1 MTTSLSCVYVT
12 HLVAPKYGSTEA
24 ECEDAVAVLPGCAH
38 DDMLLGPLAAGVCD
52 GATESALA
60 KDWARLLSRTAAE
73 QAMERPELLA
83 GGAAFETFAS
93 SAVARWEPW
102 LAAYTQARV
111 ADGRPLKW
119 YEHTK
124 LAEGAYATLLT
135 VRIDPEAGTGP
146 GPAPDACEPTA
157 WRWRAAALGDS
168 CLFQLRDDRLLQA
181 FPVATADAFGTA
193 PDLFGSRNH
202 DARLLARRARFARG
216 RCEPGDRLFLMTD
229 ALAAW
234 FLTAADQGSAVHELL
249 DFSGPDDLDAF
260 RAWLDGLRER
270 RRLRN
275 DDVAV
280 VRIDFEGR

>member
-1 MTTSLSCVYVT
+1 MT
-12 HLVAPKYGSTEA
+12 PKSGSTEA
-24 ECEDAVAVLPGCAH
+24 ECEDAVTVLPGCAH
-38 DDMLLGPLAAGVCD
+38 DDMLRGPLTAAVCD

-73 QAMERPELLA
+73 QAMNGPELLL
-83 GGAAFETFAS
+83 GGAAFEAFAS
-93 SAVARWEPW
+93 SAVAQWDPW
-102 LAAYTQARV
+102 LATYTQARV
-111 ADGRPLKW
+111 AAGRPLKW

-124 LAEGAYATLLT
+124 LAAGAYATLLT
-135 VRIDPEAGTGP
+135 VRTDPIP
-146 GPAPDACEPTA
+146 GPPLNPAPAPAA

-168 CLFQLRDDRLLQA
+168 CLFQLRDDRLLRA
-181 FPVATADAFGTA
+181 FPVATPEAFGTA

-202 DARLLARRARFARG
+202 DAGLLARRARFARG

-234 FLTAADQGSAVHELL
+234 FLSAADQDSAVRELL

-260 RAWLDGLRER
+260 RTWLDGLRER
-270 RRLRN
+270 RQLRN

>member
-12 HLVAPKYGSTEA
+12 HLVASKYGSTEA

-38 DDMLLGPLAAGVCD
+38 DDMLLGPLTAGVCD

-73 QAMERPELLA
+73 QAMECPELLA

-102 LAAYTQARV
+102 LAAYTRARV

-135 VRIDPEAGTGP
+135 VRIDPDPGP
-146 GPAPDACEPTA
+146 GPSPDPVTAESAA
-157 WRWRAAALGDS
+157 WRWQAAALGDS
-168 CLFQLRDDRLLQA
+168 CLFHLRDDRLLQA
-181 FPVATADAFGTA
+181 FPLATADAFGTA

-202 DARLLARRARFARG
+202 DAGLLARRARFARG

-234 FLTAADQGSAVHELL
+234 FLTAADQRSAVRELL

-260 RAWLDGLRER
+260 RTWLDGLRER
-270 RRLRN
+270 RQLRN

-280 VRIDFEGR
+280 VRIDCEGR

>member
-38 DDMLLGPLAAGVCD
+38 DDMLLGPLTAGVCD

-73 QAMERPELLA
+73 QAMECPELLA

-102 LAAYTQARV
+102 LAAYTRARV

-135 VRIDPEAGTGP
+135 VRIDPDPGP
-146 GPAPDACEPTA
+146 GPSPDPVTAESAA
-157 WRWRAAALGDS
+157 WRWQAAALGDS
-168 CLFQLRDDRLLQA
+168 CLFHLRDDRLLQA
-181 FPVATADAFGTA
+181 FPLATADAFGTA

-202 DARLLARRARFARG
+202 DAGLLARRARFARG

-234 FLTAADQGSAVHELL
+234 FLTAADQRSAVRELL
-249 DFSGPDDLDAF
+249 DFSGPDDQDAF
-260 RAWLDGLRER
+260 RTWLDGLRER
-270 RRLRN
+270 RQLRN

-280 VRIDFEGR
+280 VRIDCEGR